1 MTRNPAIHPF
11 LEACNRRPV
20 PRVPLWIMRQAGR
33 YMPQYQEVRGK
44 VDFLTLCRTPELAT
58 RVTLLPIE
66 LLKVDAAILFSDIL
80 IPLEPMGVHVA
91 FAEGEG
97 PVLDPAVR
105 SEKDIRALRSFDP
118 REGVP
123 FVMEAVRMIRR
134 ELDGK
139 VPLIGFSGAPFTLA
153 TYMAEGGTSKSFHHI
168 KTLLFARPDL
178 ADLLLDKL
186 VTVVADYLNAQI
198 AAGAQAVQIFDTW
211 GGILAGP
218 DYERFALSP
227 VKKVIAR
234 LERKGVP
241 VIYYLNNGAY
251 LASFMEHLDC
261 DVLGID
267 WRQDIR
273 LTRRTLGKKKA
284 IQGNMDPVALFADP
298 GTVQAKACEVL
309 RAAGPE
315 PGYIF
320 NLGHGILPQTP
331 MENAVALVEAV
342 HSFRY

>member
-1 MTRNPAIHPF
+1 VTKSPIAHPF
-11 LEACNRRPV
+11 IEACNRRPV
-20 PRVPLWIMRQAGR
+20 PHVPLWIMRQAGR
-33 YMPQYQEVRGK
+33 YMPQYQAVRGK

-58 RVTLLPIE
+58 KVTLLPIE

-97 PVLDPAVR
+97 PVLTPPVR
-105 SEKDIRALRSFDP
+105 SEKDIRALRSFRP
-118 REGVP
+118 EEGVP

-153 TYMAEGGTSKSFHHI
+153 TYMTEGGTSKSFHHI
-168 KTLLFARPDL
+168 KTLLFARPEL

-186 VTVVADYLNAQI
+186 ATVVADYLNAQI
-198 AAGAQAVQIFDTW
+198 AAGAQAVQLFDTW
-211 GGILAGP
+211 GGILAGA

-234 LERKGVP
+234 LDRKDLP

-251 LASFMEHLDC
+251 LASFVEGIDC
-261 DVLGID
+261 DVYGMD
-267 WRQDIR
+267 WRQDIA
-273 LTRRTLGKKKA
+273 LARRTIGRKKA
-284 IQGNMDPVALFADP
+284 IQGNMDPVVLFADAK
-298 GTVQAKACEVL
+298 TVQAKAREIL

-342 HSFRY
+342 HSFQY